1 MREGWREGVKYVAG
15 ANRSQPKP
23 DRKPERS
30 EGEEGR
36 RVAEVCG
43 KSLAPKPDRKPERS
57 EGEVGQGAKA
67 CATDLQPD
75 RKPER
80 SEGGSHY

>member
-15 ANRSQPKP
+15 ANWSQPKP

-57 EGEVGQGAKA
+57 EGEEGRRGKGLCNGLGAR
-67 CATDLQPD
+67 T
-75 RKPER
+75 
-80 SEGGSHY
+80 